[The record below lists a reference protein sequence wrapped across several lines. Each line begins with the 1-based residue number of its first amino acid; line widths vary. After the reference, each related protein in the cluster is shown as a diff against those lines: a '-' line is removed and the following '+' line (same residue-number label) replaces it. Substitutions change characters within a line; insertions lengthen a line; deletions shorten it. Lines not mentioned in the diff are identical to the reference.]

1 MKFLDFFFYANLCGC
16 ELVVCAVHV
25 VLPTLLLSNDK
36 EFCLL
41 VFVFF
46 FFFLIV
52 IAFYLTEYSV
62 ICVIAVLTVCEYLFC
77 IYLRL

>member
-1 MKFLDFFFYANLCGC
+1 M
-16 ELVVCAVHV
+16 VCAVHV

-36 EFCLL
+36 EFCL
-41 VFVFF
+41 FF
-46 FFFLIV
+46 IFLIV